1 MTDTIKKQLLKERH
15 NFLGSYA
22 TIKEKE
28 GGKYKY
34 EVNLGRNYSTKLKGV
49 FYNNKQVGRTKGVH
63 SRVEGIKY
71 LKELEALARNVD
83 TSVSTDAKRDYI
95 NAREALD
102 AKGYTDLT
110 VHQAVL
116 KWLKHEPIVS
126 DQTVR
131 EAWDEFMTY
140 KIEISG
146 IKSTTQESLNDCG
159 LRSLEPWL
167 DEPLTDFE
175 SEALVRKLKNYI
187 DKNWKKPRTR
197 VNHYSKTSEFFKWCA
212 KTCSP
217 KKLTKNP
224 LEDRDKIKVPKA
236 KRNVCTVEQAE
247 RILQEAWKTDK
258 EEGMLAYWV
267 ITLFLGTRPQ
277 SEMQWLTWDDV
288 YLTDPDDSF
297 IYVRESKMG
306 EERRVDITPQAY
318 EWLMICNKKLPIFK
332 RGLDRKGE
340 EIPSLGWYNKNRRDI
355 LNKAGI
361 LNDTM
366 TTEEKKTWQDFQRHS
381 CASAMWYSGKYDAT
395 DIANALDHSEATS
408 RQYYKNKKVHKTDA
422 ERYLQIRPST
432 IGEKIVKIA

>member
-1 MTDTIKKQLLKERH
+1 MTNTINKELYKERFK
-15 NFLGSYA
+15 FLGSTA
-22 TIKEKE
+22 TVEEKT
-28 GGKYKY
+28 GGKFKY
-34 EVNLGRNYSTKLKGV
+34 TVDLQRNYKTKLKGV
-49 FYNNKQVGRTKGVH
+49 FYNNKKVGRTKGVH
-63 SRVEGIKY
+63 SIKDGVKY
-71 LKELEALARNVD
+71 LKELEELSRNVD
-83 TSVSTDAKRDYI
+83 TSLSTDSKRDYI

-110 VHQAVL
+110 VHEAIL

-131 EAWDEFMTY
+131 QAWDEFMTY
-140 KIEISG
+140 KIEVLNI
-146 IKSTTQESLNDCG
+146 TTDTQLSLVNCAF
-159 LRSLEPWL
+159 RSLEPWL

-175 SEALVRKLKNYI
+175 SDALVGKLKNYI
-187 DKNWKKPRTR
+187 DKNWKTPRTR
-197 VNHYSKTSEFFKWCA
+197 TNHYSKTSEFFKWCA

-217 KKLTKNP
+217 KKLAKNP

-236 KRNVCTVEQAE
+236 KKNVCTVEQAE
-247 RILQEAWKTDK
+247 QILQEAWKTDK

-297 IYVRESKMG
+297 IYVRESKKG

-318 EWLMICNKKLPIFK
+318 EWLMICNRKLPIYRMGK
-332 RGLDRKGE
+332 DSK
-340 EIPSLGWYNKNRRDI
+340 PSRHWFNKNRRAI
-355 LNKAGI
+355 LKAVGI
-361 LNDTM
+361 YNDSM
-366 TTEEKKTWQDFQRHS
+366 TTVDKKRWQDFQRHT

-408 RQYYKNKKVHKTDA
+408 RQYYKNKKFHKTDA
-422 ERYLQIRPST
+422 NRYLQIRPST